1 MPVQIDYEHDTLQF
15 LKSLNLHGSEDEII
29 QRLRYCFDG
38 VKGRKS
44 RFKA

>member
-15 LKSLNLHGSEDEII
+15 LGSLNLDGSEDEVI

>member
-15 LKSLNLHGSEDEII
+15 LDSLNLNGSEDEVI